1 MLGKCAEQRQRLEDG
16 RSSVHAKGLVNLGLI
31 KITHSIPIGEKD
43 GVQLGCF
50 GLLCELDVLF
60 EVHHSISP
68 RGWMAPSGEVKPSI
82 SEQGEQIH
90 HNSVLSHNC
99 QRAWV
104 SSGMPAVCIR
114 IVDAAHEDRKSVV

>member
-68 RGWMAPSGEVKPSI
+68 RGWMAPSGEVKPRI
-82 SEQGEQIH
+82 SEHGEQIG
-90 HNSVLSHNC
+90 
-99 QRAWV
+99 RT
-104 SSGMPAVCIR
+104 SGRERVWQ
-114 IVDAAHEDRKSVV
+114 DR

>member
-1 MLGKCAEQRQRLEDG
+1 MRISDWSSDVCSSDLQRQRLEDG

-68 RGWMAPSGEVKPSI
+68 RGWMAPSGEVKPRI
-82 SEQGEQIH
+82 SENGEQIGRASGGERGGRYVW
-90 HNSVLSHNC
+90 NSGG
-99 QRAWV
+99 AV
-104 SSGMPAVCIR
+104 S
-114 IVDAAHEDRKSVV
+114 